1 MLASECA
8 RLFRRHPPAWT
19 SDIANPFSELSRPR
33 ISLTSFTDL
42 NALCSPSLPLNC
54 ILRLCAH
61 TFYDILLQRVT
72 SFNPVNV
79 EGDTPLHLC
88 AQNGHSVL
96 GDRLLRISGINV
108 NIQNRNDETALFI
121 AAQLDHLG
129 LVQSLIAAGASP
141 HLPDLSG
148 VTAIDASGSQEV
160 LAELQEYVR
169 ALKTNSAS
177 ASASRTI
184 ALKKQRSMGTL
195 PGTLWKSKSHGSS
208 ANNIQSSSPP
218 LASPQIPTRVSQVTY
233 HDSISLSSSVPS
245 GLGVTRERSG
255 SAAFAQ
261 QARHRLML
269 MDEELHHSGSYGAFG
284 SSASSTNDAHAS
296 DGSFGPITAASVP
309 MPHGLHHGDSST
321 SSMSFGGGTNA
332 SGPSSAQDS
341 NDSDREL
348 ETVPEDVS
356 SQVDR
361 LSDELSEE
369 LNHLFED
376 SFILD
381 AVSKITSAKSFR
393 WRRTYSR
400 TKIEVLKW
408 LADYVGEEDEA
419 HQAFLRHLK
428 SKYPEAIKLNFVRTP
443 SAKRLNKKEKSQKK
457 LTMVERRIKSY
468 DWELLAENL
477 MIQENVGTGS
487 YGSVHRAMLAGM
499 DGAVAVKLLASDVSE
514 DDAVTFMKEIAIL
527 SRLSHPSIVGFVGA
541 TITGT
546 LSLVMEYCSQG
557 NLKQFL
563 QQKQSTSWTTKLRL
577 AREAAEGIAYLHAQ
591 FPPIV
596 HRDLKCQNLLVHQ
609 SGAVKVSDFGLSKT
623 IVRTIGNASK
633 MGTLNW
639 LAPEVLRGEEIHN
652 TAVDVYAFGMVL
664 YEILMDGK
672 SPYDTWQP
680 LQVVRAIDEGLQPEV
695 PDHCDADFRELL
707 QLCWLRDAQKRPSM
721 HFIVEKLSSLELAAL
736 DSLTVALHST
746 AHYQHLH
753 TRKPS
758 SSSLLLKSSSSSL
771 PPPSASSGSGA
782 FSSLH
787 PMTRIESQ
795 PEIGSGNATGGG
807 GGGGGHHHYHH
818 HHHHNNNGN
827 NGNSVLSS
835 SPNALTSTAY
845 YHAPPSSGN
854 GNVGDSSPSATS
866 KQRALHHQHTDSSL
880 TSSVGSTT
888 STSSPNTTPREERD
902 VTPTNSPRNSPR
914 NSSSPRITPHSA
926 SFQLP
931 TSTIVLGSSPSK
943 SSSAIAITA
952 PSSPKMRKKDSK
964 IHFSSHSTSP
974 SEPRSSSLTLK
985 SKPQKA

>member
-1 MLASECA
+1 M
-8 RLFRRHPPAWT
+8 
-19 SDIANPFSELSRPR
+19 
-33 ISLTSFTDL
+33 
-42 NALCSPSLPLNC
+42 
-54 ILRLCAH
+54 
-61 TFYDILLQRVT
+61 
-72 SFNPVNV
+72 NV
-79 EGDTPLHLC
+79 
-88 AQNGHSVL
+88 
-96 GDRLLRISGINV
+96 
-108 NIQNRNDETALFI
+108 QNRNDETALFI

-148 VTAIDASGSQEV
+148 VTAIDAAGSQEV
-160 LAELQEYVR
+160 LIELQEYVR
-169 ALKTNSAS
+169 ALKTNSAG

-218 LASPQIPTRVSQVTY
+218 QATQIPNRVSHVTY

-284 SSASSTNDAHAS
+284 SSSSTHNDAQSS
-296 DGSFGPITAASVP
+296 DGFGPSTAASVP
-309 MPHGLHHGDSST
+309 VHGLHSDSS
-321 SSMSFGGGTNA
+321 SSNMSFGGNNS
-332 SGPSSAQDS
+332 SGPSGAQDK

-348 ETVPEDVS
+348 ETIPEDVS
-356 SQVDR
+356 TQVDR

-381 AVSKITSAKSFR
+381 AVSKITSSKSFR

-419 HQAFLRHLK
+419 HQSFLRHLK

-477 MIQENVGTGS
+477 LIQENVGTGS
-487 YGSVHRAMLAGM
+487 YGSVHRATLAGM
-499 DGAVAVKLLASDVSE
+499 DGDVAVKLLASDVSE
-514 DDAVTFMKEIAIL
+514 DDSVTFMKEIAIL

-609 SGAVKVSDFGLSKT
+609 SGSVKVSDFGLSKT

-680 LQVVRAIDEGLQPEV
+680 LQIVRAIDEGLQPDV
-695 PDHCDADFRELL
+695 PEHCDAEFRELL

-721 HFIVEKLSSLELAAL
+721 QLIVEKLSSLELATL
-736 DSLTVALHST
+736 DSLTVPTHSVLQFHH
-746 AHYQHLH
+746 HYA
-753 TRKPS
+753 RRPS
-758 SSSLLLKSSSSSL
+758 SSSLLKSSSSSL
-771 PPPSASSGSGA
+771 PPPSASSGSA
-782 FSSLH
+782 TTFSSHH

-795 PEIGSGNATGGG
+795 PEIGNS
-807 GGGGGHHHYHH
+807 HHHNQHYHH
-818 HHHHNNNGN
+818 GV
-827 NGNSVLSS
+827 GNSGILSS
-835 SPNALTSTAY
+835 SPNTLTSTAY
-845 YHAPPSSGN
+845 HHSSSSGN
-854 GNVGDSSPSATS
+854 AGDSSPSGAS

-888 STSSPNTTPREERD
+888 STSSPTTTPREERD
-902 VTPTNSPRNSPR
+902 VTPTNSPRT
-914 NSSSPRITPHSA
+914 SSPRITPRSA

-931 TSTIVLGSSPSK
+931 ASAISLGSSPSK

-985 SKPQKA
+985 SKQQKA